1 MGKITLLSTGL
12 PPSLLPQPHRAG
24 DESSHV
30 SAIVHRLAVYL
41 GHHKDSDSPPRNK
54 WALGKAM
61 EWALLR
67 AYERD
72 DPDPERYFEP
82 GQLTLDGLYGTPD
95 QGDALTRRIREIKLS
110 WMAAHHTPDS
120 DKFWA
125 FRVQLAAYAH
135 MMHRLYD
142 WECSG
147 VLTVVH
153 VTSYERNPETKKV
166 TGDAEVNHWL
176 YEWSEKELERNWRM
190 LLENRQQAAAGAKG
204 ARK

>member
-1 MGKITLLSTGL
+1 MGRISLLSMGL

-30 SAIVHRLAVYL
+30 SSIIHRLAVYL
-41 GHHKDSDSPPRNK
+41 GHHKESDNPPRNK

-67 AYERD
+67 AYEQD
-72 DPDPERYFEP
+72 DPARYFEP
-82 GQLTLDGLYGTPD
+82 GQITLDGLYGTPD
-95 QGDALTRRIREIKLS
+95 QGDALTRRVREIKLS

-125 FRVQLAAYAH
+125 FRVQLAAYVW
-135 MMHRLYD
+135 MMFKLFD
-142 WECSG
+142 WSTEG

-153 VTSYERNPETKKV
+153 INSYKRDEETGEM

-176 YEWSEKELERNWRM
+176 YEWEERELERNWRM
-190 LLENRQQAAAGAKG
+190 LVENRRQK
-204 ARK
+204 